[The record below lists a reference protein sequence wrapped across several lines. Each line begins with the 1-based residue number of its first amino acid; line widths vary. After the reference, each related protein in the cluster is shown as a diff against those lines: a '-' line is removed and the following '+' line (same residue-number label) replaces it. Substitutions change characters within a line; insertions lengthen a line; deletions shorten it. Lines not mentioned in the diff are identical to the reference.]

1 MRYAVIRTNGTHELI
16 ETDGRLRIEEL
27 QKLVAAPN
35 EDQAFVE
42 AVGGPNL
49 TVFINENGKYLP
61 LGTNQAVT
69 QYAHDKQMI
78 WPHDDI
84 RGDCVI
90 TGIPDDAGYEQDVDD
105 DVVQDI
111 LSYL

>member
-16 ETDGRLRIEEL
+16 EADGRLRIEEM
-27 QKLVAAPN
+27 QQLVAAPN
-35 EDQAFVE
+35 EDHPFVE
-42 AVGGPNL
+42 AVNGPNL

-61 LGTNQAVT
+61 LATNQAVT
-69 QYAHDKQMI
+69 QYAHDHQMI

-90 TGIPDDAGYEQDVDD
+90 TGIPDDEGYEQDVEDE
-105 DVVQDI
+105 VLKDI

>member
-1 MRYAVIRTNGTHELI
+1 MRYAVVRTNGTHEFI
-16 ETDGRLRIEEL
+16 ETEGRLTFEEIR
-27 QKLVAAPN
+27 KLVAAPK
-35 EDQAFVE
+35 ELDPFVE

-49 TVFINENGKYLP
+49 TIFINENGKYLP
-61 LGTNQAVT
+61 LGTNRAVT
-69 QYAHDKQMI
+69 QYAHDHQMI

-90 TGIPDDAGYEQDVDD
+90 TGLPDDEGYEQDVDD
-105 DVVQDI
+105 NVVKDI